1 MEILHL
7 KSENQ
12 RHFASDNQAPVHP
25 EIFAALQRVN
35 NGHTLSYGGDE
46 VTEEAQHLIQQ
57 HFGKEAR
64 PLFVFNGTA
73 ANVVALRA
81 LVESHQSILASDVSH
96 LNQDECGAPEFFVRS
111 KILNIPSVQG
121 KISVASLEDSWQR
134 AGDVHYPQPA
144 ALSLT
149 QPTEF
154 GTVYSVE
161 ELREILFWARA
172 KNLKIHIDG
181 ARFSNAV
188 CHLKSDFKALS
199 MDLGV
204 DALSFGGTK
213 NGMMF
218 GEAVIVFN
226 KQLQHRLRPIQK
238 QSAQLP
244 SKGRYVAAQ
253 FVAYFSSDLWKR
265 IASHSLA
272 RAQELYEQTKSIPSV
287 RVLAPV
293 QSNAVFAELPRPLL
307 KALREHRF
315 FYIWNEKLNHCRWMC
330 SWDTSAEDVRSF
342 SNRLLELT
350 MTSNERGS

>member
-1 MEILHL
+1 M
-7 KSENQ
+7 KPENQ

-25 EIFAALQRVN
+25 EIFAALQKVN
-35 NGHTLSYGGDE
+35 AGHTMSYGGDE
-46 VTEEAQHLIQQ
+46 ITEEAQDLIQR

-81 LVESHQSILASDVSH
+81 LVDSHQSILASDVSH

-111 KILNIPSVQG
+111 KILSIPSVQG
-121 KISVASLEDSWQR
+121 KISVAALEESWQR
-134 AGDVHYPQPA
+134 SGDVHYPQPA

-154 GTVYSVE
+154 GTVYSIE
-161 ELREILFWARA
+161 ELREILVWAKA

-188 CHLKSDFKALS
+188 CYLKSDFKALA

-218 GEAVIVFN
+218 GEAVIVFE
-226 KQLQHRLRPIQK
+226 KHLQHRLRPIQK

-253 FVAYFSSDLWKR
+253 FVAYFSSELWRR
-265 IASHSLA
+265 IATNSLA
-272 RAQELYEQTKSIPSV
+272 RAQELYEHTKAIPSV

-293 QSNAVFAELPRPLL
+293 QSNAVFVQLPRQAL
-307 KALREHRF
+307 KALRQDRF
-315 FYIWNEKLNHCRWMC
+315 FYIWNEKLQHCRWMC
-330 SWDTSAEDVRSF
+330 SWDTSSEDVRYF

-350 MTSNERGS
+350 MNSKERGP